1 MRQVNY
7 AQAVSTIGRATAD
20 ATDTRPDNEVQGEI
34 VANGSM
40 VPGLRMSRER
50 TSGRYR
56 MLAEQDKKRP
66 AEKRNDANPMEA
78 GDCNELSSLE
88 LARSWQ
94 TNSNS
99 HERARHAM
107 EEPAGLDLAVRRQL
121 PGMPS
126 SRHNRVDMLMV
137 PHRVPISSPT
147 TGSIANLR
155 D

>member
-1 MRQVNY
+1 MRPVNY
-7 AQAVSTIGRATAD
+7 AQAVPTIGRATAD
-20 ATDTRPDNEVQGEI
+20 ATDTRPGNEVQGEI

-40 VPGLRMSRER
+40 VPSLRTPRER
-50 TSGRYR
+50 TSGRYP

-66 AEKRNDANPMEA
+66 AETRNDANPIEA

-88 LARSWQ
+88 PARSWQ

-121 PGMPS
+121 PSLPS

-147 TGSIANLR
+147 IGSIANL
-155 D
+155 

>member
-7 AQAVSTIGRATAD
+7 APAVPTIGRATAN
-20 ATDTRPDNEVQGEI
+20 ATDTRPGNEVQGEI

-40 VPGLRMSRER
+40 VPSLGMRRER
-50 TSGRYR
+50 SSGRYP

-66 AEKRNDANPMEA
+66 AETRNDANPIEA

-94 TNSNS
+94 TNGDSL
-99 HERARHAM
+99 ERARHAM
-107 EEPAGLDLAVRRQL
+107 EEPVGLDLAVRRQL

-126 SRHNRVDMLMV
+126 SSHNRVDMLMV

-147 TGSIANLR
+147 TGTIANLR